1 MSQVLF
7 SPWGMVQT
15 SYTLCDGV
23 YAVSTA
29 SHGGILVHRSAEH
42 LLSQEAQYLGTRYG
56 VYLCYEEDCKA
67 PIVIRELLDS
77 GKIIVPVNDRLTDEE
92 FNKEVNENI
101 QRWNPE
107 YWEAYEKRMAAPQ
120 EREGRMMRINQ
131 SPEKFNEYKQNTMN
145 EIQEKISK
153 QKSKKSREREER

>member
-92 FNKEVNENI
+92 FNNEVNENI

-107 YWEAYEKRMAAPQ
+107 YWEAYEKRMVAPQ

-153 QKSKKSREREER
+153 EKRRKSREREEC

>member
-77 GKIIVPVNDRLTDEE
+77 GKIIVPINDRLTDEE
-92 FNKEVNENI
+92 FNNEVNENI

>member
-1 MSQVLF
+1 MSHVLF

-77 GKIIVPVNDRLTDEE
+77 EKITVPINDRLTTEE

-101 QRWNPE
+101 QRWNPD
-107 YWEAYEKRMAAPQ
+107 YWNAYEKRM
-120 EREGRMMRINQ
+120 N
-131 SPEKFNEYKQNTMN
+131 EKAEPPKA
-145 EIQEKISK
+145 K
-153 QKSKKSREREER
+153 QKKSKEREER

>member
-42 LLSQEAQYLGTRYG
+42 LLSQEAQYHGTRYG

-77 GKIIVPVNDRLTDEE
+77 GKIIVPVNDRLSDEE

>member
-29 SHGGILVHRSAEH
+29 SHGGILVHRSSEH
-42 LLSQEAQYLGTRYG
+42 FLSQEAQYLGVRYG

-77 GKIIVPVNDRLTDEE
+77 GKITIPANDRLTDEE

-107 YWEAYEKRMAAPQ
+107 YWEAYEKRMATPQ
-120 EREGRMMRINQ
+120 EREGRMVRINQ
-131 SPEKFNEYKQNTMN
+131 FPEKFNEYKDNTMN
-145 EIQEKISK
+145 EIKEKSSK
-153 QKSKKSREREER
+153 QKSRKSREREER

>member
-42 LLSQEAQYLGTRYG
+42 LLSQEAQYLGTR
-56 VYLCYEEDCKA
+56 
-67 PIVIRELLDS
+67 
-77 GKIIVPVNDRLTDEE
+77 
-92 FNKEVNENI
+92 
-101 QRWNPE
+101 
-107 YWEAYEKRMAAPQ
+107 
-120 EREGRMMRINQ
+120 
-131 SPEKFNEYKQNTMN
+131 
-145 EIQEKISK
+145 
-153 QKSKKSREREER
+153 

>member
-77 GKIIVPVNDRLTDEE
+77 GKIIVPVNDRLTDEK

-107 YWEAYEKRMAAPQ
+107 YWKV
-120 EREGRMMRINQ
+120 REQRLHK
-131 SPEKFNEYKQNTMN
+131 E
-145 EIQEKISK
+145 
-153 QKSKKSREREER
+153 QKARQKKSRSREER

>member
-92 FNKEVNENI
+92 FNNEVNENI

-107 YWEAYEKRMAAPQ
+107 YWQA
-120 EREGRMMRINQ
+120 REQRLQ
-131 SPEKFNEYKQNTMN
+131 KEQKVKQ
-145 EIQEKISK
+145 
-153 QKSKKSREREER
+153 KKSRSREER